1 MRQFIR
7 VRVMNTES
15 ESESD
20 EESIFAVMNEF
31 KQSMESIVQGAKVV
45 DARVRKI
52 FQRAKKESTDWLN
65 EPLAAKPAVKA
76 WLEQRG
82 LSSPISIEQFIDA
95 CYSAAKTMDLE
106 TRILTFSKEDAAIL
120 WEGKRRI
127 TVFEMTS
134 MIPALFA

>member
-1 MRQFIR
+1 
-7 VRVMNTES
+7 MNTES

-31 KQSMESIVQGAKVV
+31 KQSMESIVQGTNVV
-45 DARVRKI
+45 DAQLRKV
-52 FQRAKKESTDWLN
+52 FRRAKKESTDWLN
-65 EPLAAKPAVKA
+65 EPLSAKSAVKA